1 MKVQYRY
8 KVKGKEIVNT
18 GIVINKFNKFLTVRM
33 SDGSL
38 LKRLESSFKYI

>member
-18 GIVINKFNKFLTVRM
+18 GTVINKFNGFLEVRM